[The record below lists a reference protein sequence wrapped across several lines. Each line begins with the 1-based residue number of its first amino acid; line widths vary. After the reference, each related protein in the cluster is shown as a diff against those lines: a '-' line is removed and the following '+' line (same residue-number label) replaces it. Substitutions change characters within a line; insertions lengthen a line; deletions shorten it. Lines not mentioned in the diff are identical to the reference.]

1 METAN
6 IMLMIC
12 RSKNKYGKRGK
23 RNKRD
28 KRKDMETNKLYFGDC
43 LPILRRLRAEMQ
55 TSGYEKGIC
64 VVTDPPFNIGY
75 HYKSYRDKM
84 REAEYYK
91 WLSEIVGDC
100 CAVVHY
106 PESMYRLAIE
116 KGVPPDRVVSWVYN
130 SNTPRQHRDIA
141 FWGVK
146 PDFSKV
152 IQPYKNLTDKRIQAR
167 IAQGIG
173 GGECMIGLT

>member
-12 RSKNKYGKRGK
+12 RSKNKQW
-23 RNKRD
+23 